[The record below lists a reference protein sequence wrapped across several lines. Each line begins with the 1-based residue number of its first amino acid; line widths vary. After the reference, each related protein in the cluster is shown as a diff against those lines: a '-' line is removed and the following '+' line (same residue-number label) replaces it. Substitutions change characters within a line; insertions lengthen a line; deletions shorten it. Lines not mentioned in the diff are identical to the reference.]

1 MLFFFFFF
9 CVCVCVKRM
18 SKLKSKPTTNELP
31 MKYSSTEE
39 EEEEEGSIQCIC
51 DDMSDDGF
59 TIQCEDC
66 EKWQHAECVKIKKTK
81 IPDHYI
87 CYRCM
92 KKKSKLQKPVGTRFD
107 GDHDILLLNQFT
119 YTNKSVFKERI
130 VMDLFKEIHRQWMD
144 LYKSNTS
151 KASPITSNT
160 HKGLDSITV
169 MESDLL
175 LPVIPKA
182 TIKPIQKALRGS
194 FLQRQKTHTQK
205 GLFADI
211 HIPKNRYLMEVTG
224 ELMRKSAYKNNPA
237 NKYQLLGTPLAHVF
251 FIVRNDSRYIRRSC
265 SPNAELKSIIL
276 PHNSHDQ
283 MIHMG
288 IYTNEQVGRGE
299 EITLGWDWNT
309 KVMMY
314 QKNKDFF
321 RHESYQ
327 VEIKPEERG
336 SLKEMMDLITKE
348 FGDCACENKDE
359 CLIEYLKDELK
370 KEKAKKAIFS
380 SDEDNQKAPVHSN
393 AFSPPKK
400 RWLLQ
405 YTSHKKLLA
414 EQDMTDK
421 NKTSNDSAMVM
432 VVKPM
437 LKKISLQEYM
447 SRQRQSQSMHD

>member
-1 MLFFFFFF
+1 
-9 CVCVCVKRM
+9 
-18 SKLKSKPTTNELP
+18 
-31 MKYSSTEE
+31 
-39 EEEEEGSIQCIC
+39 
-51 DDMSDDGF
+51 
-59 TIQCEDC
+59 
-66 EKWQHAECVKIKKTK
+66 
-81 IPDHYI
+81 
-87 CYRCM
+87 
-92 KKKSKLQKPVGTRFD
+92 
-107 GDHDILLLNQFT
+107 
-119 YTNKSVFKERI
+119 
-130 VMDLFKEIHRQWMD
+130 
-144 LYKSNTS
+144 
-151 KASPITSNT
+151 
-160 HKGLDSITV
+160 
-169 MESDLL
+169 
-175 LPVIPKA
+175 
-182 TIKPIQKALRGS
+182 
-194 FLQRQKTHTQK
+194 
-205 GLFADI
+205 
-211 HIPKNRYLMEVTG
+211 MEVTG

-251 FIVRNDSRYIRRSC
+251 FYRALDICIDARSLGNDSRYIRRSC

-370 KEKAKKAIFS
+370 KEVDTLKGKKHKHHHHLDRTKKKAKKAIFS